1 MSHPRRRFSK
11 VALSLCLTAVMAVGG
26 SAGVASAHGF
36 DAAEKPIDLGDPQL
50 MIDGCGIAAYSE
62 AATSGT
68 GKN

>member
-50 MIDGCGIAAYSE
+50 MLSLIHI
-62 AATSGT
+62 
-68 GKN
+68 